1 MESCWKGSAFLV
13 CCSLRNWSFS
23 NWAISFIQYERIVR
37 SSWSIVSIILQRV
50 LPKIVPYTP
59 REIHVIWE
67 RERECCICHV
77 KGLHFGIKVPF
88 LKKILHL
95 PQGGYIFWRKKTRLS
110 THSSRNTILF
120 WQKDYIRTRT
130 PSWNLTW
137 RFKGILHPFQ
147 RDDALSWRNFQ
158 IVKNMHIKVIKE

>member
-1 MESCWKGSAFLV
+1 MCRFHVKQCNICIKAIFFEIPVKMTMLKMTHGNFPIRQHSNRFKKQCSCKVSWHMESCWKGSAFLV

-67 RERECCICHV
+67 RERV
-77 KGLHFGIKVPF
+77 LYMSR
-88 LKKILHL
+88 KKIT
-95 PQGGYIFWRKKTRLS
+95 FW
-110 THSSRNTILF
+110 N
-120 WQKDYIRTRT
+120 
-130 PSWNLTW
+130 
-137 RFKGILHPFQ
+137 KGSF
-147 RDDALSWRNFQ
+147 S
-158 IVKNMHIKVIKE
+158 